1 MCLQGKDS
9 NEEERG
15 LGIDF
20 IHKSNKKKKKCLYGA
35 IFFIPG
41 GGEIRAVSA
50 WWDVLR

>member
-20 IHKSNKKKKKCLYGA
+20 IHKSNKKKKEVSLWCY
-35 IFFIPG
+35 IFHT
-41 GGEIRAVSA
+41 
-50 WWDVLR
+50 WWWRD